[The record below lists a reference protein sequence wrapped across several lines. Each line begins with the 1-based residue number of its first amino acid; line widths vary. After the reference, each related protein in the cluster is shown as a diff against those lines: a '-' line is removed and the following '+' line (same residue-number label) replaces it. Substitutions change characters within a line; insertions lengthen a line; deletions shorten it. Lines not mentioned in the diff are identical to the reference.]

1 LLTQGGVVAA
11 VFEVAA
17 AEAVTVTVMVTS
29 VVAVPVV
36 SKVVL

>member
-1 LLTQGGVVAA
+1 VVSAA
-11 VFEVAA
+11 FEVAVV
-17 AEAVTVTVMVTS
+17 EAVTVMVTS